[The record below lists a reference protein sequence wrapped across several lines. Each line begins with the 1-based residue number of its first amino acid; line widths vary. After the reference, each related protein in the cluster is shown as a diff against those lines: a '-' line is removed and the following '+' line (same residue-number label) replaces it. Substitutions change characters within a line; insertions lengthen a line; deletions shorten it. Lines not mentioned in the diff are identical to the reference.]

1 MSLRW
6 FGFIRKAGLARYR
19 SFYCAFAI
27 LALCAPFA
35 ASRGLAQ
42 QAEAAVSGLSTIAFT
57 ADNGPYP
64 NPERGF
70 YKSATV
76 PLQELSGR
84 ELKEA
89 FAQGY
94 RLMYVRIDLDDFR
107 EKPLSQQ
114 PLAKLDRGF
123 ERTRAEGLK
132 LIVRPVYNYPRGETD
147 YAQAEDASLDR
158 VLQHI
163 EQLKPVL
170 RKNADVIAFLQAGF
184 VGAWGEWH
192 TSSNELT
199 APAAR
204 EAILSAL
211 TSAAPPERFVQLRY
225 PPYIEEWMEE
235 DSAASTSAPI
245 GFHNDCFLASPTDVG
260 TFSEDE
266 PERERQRAVMAR
278 LASVAP
284 FGGETCNP
292 LAASD
297 PQPRATCADILA
309 EGAMFGLTYLNNGYY
324 RPIFHEQ
331 WEREG
336 CIGTVAD
343 RMGYRLSLKKMQFPS
358 VVRHGD
364 EARACVLLANSG
376 WARMYNPKNFELV
389 LENRGIVKRVS
400 TTRDSPDVSE
410 MLPGEEGGFCFEIAA
425 DAGLPAGEYD
435 LYLALRDGS
444 DSLSQDPRYSVRFA
458 NADDRGANQ
467 WWDGSQAAF
476 HTGAVLRV
484 VD

>member
-1 MSLRW
+1 M
-6 FGFIRKAGLARYR
+6 AALARDR
-19 SFYCAFAI
+19 FFYFAFAT
-27 LALCAPFA
+27 LVLCAPFGV
-35 ASRGLAQ
+35 SKGLAHP
-42 QAEAAVSGLSTIAFT
+42 AEADANRLSTIAFT
-57 ADNGPYP
+57 ADNGSYP

-76 PLQELSGR
+76 PLQELTRR
-84 ELKEA
+84 ELRET
-89 FAQGY
+89 FAQGH

-107 EKPLSQQ
+107 DRPLSEQF
-114 PLAKLDRGF
+114 LAKLDRGF

-132 LIVRPVYNYPRGETD
+132 LIIRPVYNYPHGETD

-225 PPYIEEWMEE
+225 PPYIEEWMEK
-235 DSAASTSAPI
+235 DSAASASASI

-266 PERERQRAVMAR
+266 PERERQRAAMAR
-278 LASVAP
+278 LANDAP

-297 PQPRATCADILA
+297 PQPRASCTDILA
-309 EGAMFGLTYLNNGYY
+309 EGAMFGLTYLNAGYY
-324 RPIFHEQ
+324 RPIFHER

-364 EARACVLLANSG
+364 KGRACVLLANSG
-376 WARMYNPKNFELV
+376 WARMYNPKNFQLV
-389 LENRGIVKRVS
+389 LENRRTVKRVS
-400 TTRDSPDVSE
+400 TTEDSPNVSE
-410 MLPGEEGGFCFEIAA
+410 MLPGQEGGFCFEIAA
-425 DAGLPAGEYD
+425 DGSLPAGDYD

-444 DSLSQDPRYSVRFA
+444 ASLSQDTRYSVRFA
-458 NADDRGANQ
+458 NADDRDANQ
-467 WWDGSQAAF
+467 WWDESQAAF
-476 HTGAVLRV
+476 HVGAIVRV
-484 VD
+484 DD